1 MRDISLCCSW
11 WHDTFSSQI
20 WLYAR
25 CMRVCIGMLHLIS
38 IEVNEKE
45 RRIVIFKESIENTQ
59 TNEIWKKVTETDKT
73 CTTSICVCSR
83 WWWWWWDSKGITSTN
98 NNNNNNLN
106 KQKLQLW
113 AKNKAAL
120 VVLLVVV
127 TFCHVSLGVLSVI
140 QLWLKFTAEWT

>member
-1 MRDISLCCSW
+1 MREISLCCSW

-25 CMRVCIGMLHLIS
+25 CMRVCICMLHLIS

-106 KQKLQLW
+106 KQKTAIMSKKQNSSCCIVSCCYFLSCFGWSTLSYS
-113 AKNKAAL
+113 
-120 VVLLVVV
+120 VV
-127 TFCHVSLGVLSVI
+127 T
-140 QLWLKFTAEWT
+140 

>member
-1 MRDISLCCSW
+1 
-11 WHDTFSSQI
+11 
-20 WLYAR
+20 
-25 CMRVCIGMLHLIS
+25 MLHLIS

-73 CTTSICVCSR
+73 CTTSILCAH
-83 WWWWWWDSKGITSTN
+83 DNDDDDDGIRRGSLQLTIITTTTSTN
-98 NNNNNNLN
+98 
-106 KQKLQLW
+106 KKLQLW
-113 AKNKAAL
+113 AKKNKAAL